1 MKRFLIAFSRR
12 TVSNTELKFS
22 VKELSDEVS
31 SHALLCPQRTFIL
44 YEALG
49 ESIDDIY
56 AQLNTISFFN
66 IIRLDFSNLPQA
78 IGKIYMFGKFMPSPD
93 GNGNIIYNSNCQI
106 AIPVENLSSNF
117 VIVNIWT
124 INPPA
129 KKYGKWVIF
138 IIYYI
143 DIFNTFHSLLLICMF
158 SISPFNSLDI
168 IFCI

>member
-78 IGKIYMFGKFMPSPD
+78 IVKIYMFGKFMPSPD
-93 GNGNIIYNSNCQI
+93 GT
-106 AIPVENLSSNF
+106 VTLSTTAT
-117 VIVNIWT
+117 V
-124 INPPA
+124 
-129 KKYGKWVIF
+129 K
-138 IIYYI
+138 
-143 DIFNTFHSLLLICMF
+143 LLFPSKI
-158 SISPFNSLDI
+158 
-168 IFCI
+168 

>member
-12 TVSNTELKFS
+12 TDSNTELKFS

-93 GNGNIIYNSNCQI
+93 GNGNIIYNSNCKI

-124 INPPA
+124 INPPT
-129 KKYGKWVIF
+129 KKIWQVGYIYWVYRKVCVNFRLLMIKILKLHWQNYIF
-138 IIYYI
+138 KLNIY
-143 DIFNTFHSLLLICMF
+143 
-158 SISPFNSLDI
+158 
-168 IFCI
+168 

>member
-1 MKRFLIAFSRR
+1 LNDLKIKDDQIQKQLDMASVIQRSILLTKIDDW
-12 TVSNTELKFS
+12 NELKFS

-93 GNGNIIYNSNCQI
+93 GNGNIIYNS
-106 AIPVENLSSNF
+106 
-117 VIVNIWT
+117 IV
-124 INPPA
+124 
-129 KKYGKWVIF
+129 KRSIF
-138 IIYYI
+138 RK
-143 DIFNTFHSLLLICMF
+143 L
-158 SISPFNSLDI
+158 
-168 IFCI
+168 

>member
-93 GNGNIIYNSNCQI
+93 GNGNIIYNSNCKI

-117 VIVNIWT
+117 VIVNMNHQPTCQRNMASGLYLLYIT
-124 INPPA
+124 STFLIL
-129 KKYGKWVIF
+129 F
-138 IIYYI
+138 IPY
-143 DIFNTFHSLLLICMF
+143 C
-158 SISPFNSLDI
+158 
-168 IFCI
+168 

>member
-12 TVSNTELKFS
+12 TDSNTEL
-22 VKELSDEVS
+22 S

-93 GNGNIIYNSNCQI
+93 GNGNIIYNSNCNI

-129 KKYGKWVIF
+129 KEIWQVGY
-138 IIYYI
+138 IYYI
-143 DIFNTFHSLLLICMF
+143 LHRHF
-158 SISPFNSLDI
+158 
-168 IFCI
+168 